1 MTTDE
6 VLEVD
11 ADSGEVTN
19 MAALGNGRDVAL
31 SPLIRPAA
39 TVDECEEA
47 FEDYQA
53 LNRRL
58 LVETDFAMIDGKA
71 FMCRSGLRKLAVFY
85 GVSYEVR
92 DRTITYGDDDRIIR
106 AEFLVRA
113 TAPNGR
119 YSDGWG
125 AASAREPIGR
135 GNKADHNL
143 PAVAET
149 RAKNRASADLFGLG
163 QVSAEEIDQGVM
175 TRSRAERHQKQ
186 DLLRRMEVLNDEQ
199 MIKLQ
204 AWWKENLERLG
215 GLRSGDDPTGGNLRV
230 EAIPEIEAKID
241 ALFMEQ
247 GSEEPP
253 F

>member
-11 ADSGEVTN
+11 AETGEVTN
-19 MAALGNGRDVAL
+19 MAALSNGHDVAL

-39 TVDECEEA
+39 TVAECEEA
-47 FEDYQA
+47 FEDYQV

-92 DRTITYGDDDRIIR
+92 DRTITYGDDDRIAR

-119 YSDGWG
+119 FADGWG

-135 GNKADHNL
+135 GVKADHNL

-163 QVSAEEIDQGVM
+163 QVSAEEIDQNTM
-175 TRSRAERHQKQ
+175 TRARAERHQKEAV
-186 DLLRRMEVLNDEQ
+186 LRKMEVLNEDQ
-199 MIKLQ
+199 MVKLK
-204 AWWKENLERLG
+204 AWWGEHIERIG
-215 GLRSGDDPTGGNLRV
+215 GLRSGDDPTGGNLRTD
-230 EAIPEIEAKID
+230 AIPEVEAKID

-247 GSEEPP
+247 GGEEPP

>member
-1 MTTDE
+1 MTTE
-6 VLEVD
+6 ATEVD
-11 ADSGEVTN
+11 IDTGEVVN
-19 MAALGNGRDVAL
+19 MAALDNGQSVAL

-39 TVDECEEA
+39 TVAECEEA
-47 FEDYQA
+47 FEDYQI

-58 LVETDFAMIDGKA
+58 LVESDFAMIDGKA
-71 FMCRSGLRKLAVFY
+71 FMTRSGLRKLAVFY

-92 DRTITYGDDDRIIR
+92 DRTITYDDEGRISR

-119 YSDGWG
+119 FADGWG

-135 GNKADHNL
+135 GVKADHNL

-163 QVSAEEIDQGVM
+163 QVSAEEIDQSHM
-175 TRSRAERHQKQ
+175 TRARAERHQKEAILQ
-186 DLLRRMEVLNDEQ
+186 KMEVLNDDQ
-199 MIKLQ
+199 LVKLQ
-204 AWWKENLERLG
+204 TWWKENLQRLG
-215 GLRSGDDPTGGNLRV
+215 GLRSGDDPMGGNLRA
-230 EAIPEIEAKID
+230 EAVPEIEARID

-247 GSEEPP
+247 GDKEPP